1 MNLRTLCLFLAL
13 AVTSSFFA
21 SCESMSTDPAP
32 GGITGYSTGMN
43 PQAIREWQDRS
54 IRQLAY

>member
-1 MNLRTLCLFLAL
+1 MKYRTLFVFLAL
-13 AVTSSFFA
+13 AVTSSLFT